1 MQSDRRV
8 QKYERHCSSE
18 GLTAYPVSFA
28 AIGTFIAAH
37 VHRNGGST
45 RSVVS
50 VVSSL
55 RVHCRREG
63 LGWMSEADET
73 RFREA
78 VCVWQYEDLSASRR
92 KRPLTLVI
100 LEDIIGRMDL
110 ANERELMFAVA
121 LMMGHDGLL
130 RSGEV
135 MSGLQVK
142 DVTWEGNRNA
152 GFQLFLERTKTGQRG
167 PGVHVAF
174 SNYGQLSAVALL
186 RRWFEVR
193 GLDGKPE
200 AFIFPGLTRARAR
213 GPFEE
218 HRTAS
223 IQWFRK
229 HIKRAVESIGLDGR
243 FYSGHSL
250 RAGGATDLFMRKVPY
265 HIIKKMG
272 RWRSDAAMLYHRS
285 DADVERQVR
294 RAFRGLTKCK

>member
-1 MQSDRRV
+1 V
-8 QKYERHCSSE
+8 QKYEEHCRGE
-18 GLTAYPVSFA
+18 GLAAYPVSFA
-28 AIGTFIAAH
+28 TIGTFIAAH
-37 VHRNGGST
+37 VQRNGGST

-78 VCVWQYEDLSASRR
+78 VSVWQYEDLSASRR
-92 KRPLTLVI
+92 KRPLVLVI

-110 ANERELMFAVA
+110 KSEKELMFAVA

-130 RSGEV
+130 RSGEI
-135 MSGLQVK
+135 MSGLKVK
-142 DVTWEGNRNA
+142 DVTWERGNRDV

-186 RRWFEVR
+186 SRWFEVR
-193 GLDGKPE
+193 GLDSKPE
-200 AFIFPGLTRARAR
+200 AFIFPGLARMRTAK
-213 GPFEE
+213 GTFEE
-218 HRTAS
+218 HRSAS
-223 IQWFRK
+223 TQWFRK
-229 HIKRAVESIGLDGR
+229 HIKLAVESVGLDGR

-285 DADVERQVR
+285 DEDVERQVR